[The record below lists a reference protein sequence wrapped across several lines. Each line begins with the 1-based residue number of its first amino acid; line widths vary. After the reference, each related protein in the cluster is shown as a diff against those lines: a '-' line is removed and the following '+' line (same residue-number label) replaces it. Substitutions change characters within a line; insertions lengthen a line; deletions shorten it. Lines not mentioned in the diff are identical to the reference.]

1 MRLKSFFSFAMA
13 VYLTYLVSSLP
24 FGRAQEAALTEED
37 GGGGGNLVDALSL
50 SFVGNLRWRIIFLL
64 KQNIHKHEKTRK

>member
-50 SFVGNLRWRIIFLL
+50 SFVGNLR
-64 KQNIHKHEKTRK
+64 